1 MHYRSNHP
9 APVRAS
15 ALSHDLPPRAIGP
28 SPGNSAHP
36 LILPDLSK
44 YSCNTLR
51 NRETLCS
58 ITDVGSEGDVSRTA
72 DENWTKEGS
81 GEQRQPT
88 QEKAM
93 ESTHI
98 TALQSKHAGLDRELR
113 NEQARPAP
121 DSARIQEL
129 KRAKLK
135 IKEAISL
142 H

>member
-1 MHYRSNHP
+1 MSE
-9 APVRAS
+9 
-15 ALSHDLPPRAIGP
+15 
-28 SPGNSAHP
+28 SPGNE
-36 LILPDLSK
+36 K
-44 YSCNTLR
+44 
-51 NRETLCS
+51 
-58 ITDVGSEGDVSRTA
+58 TDT
-72 DENWTKEGS
+72 NWTKEGS

-113 NEQARPAP
+113 NEQARPVP